1 MASKTGTVLRG
12 RSLLIPY
19 LLVLS
24 GSSRRSMGRE
34 NPFRN
39 QSTIN
44 GPVRPPR
51 SNWGIRLILHVPAA
65 GVIFVHVLCTTSSP
79 PLNHASLA
87 QQLSYL
93 SCQKLL
99 VHTVHV
105 MQYATD
111 LTVQSELQYLT
122 STCRKIGT
130 RWWWVWRL
138 HQVELVPEILI
149 YQCRFKNVA
158 LSRNAKV
165 SF

>member
-1 MASKTGTVLRG
+1 
-12 RSLLIPY
+12 
-19 LLVLS
+19 
-24 GSSRRSMGRE
+24 MGRE

-93 SCQKLL
+93 LSCQKLL
-99 VHTVHV
+99 VHTV
-105 MQYATD
+105 YAAIVPI
-111 LTVQSELQYLT
+111 LVQSELSYQYLPEDRNQVVVGLET
-122 STCRKIGT
+122 SLG
-130 RWWWVWRL
+130 
-138 HQVELVPEILI
+138 
-149 YQCRFKNVA
+149 
-158 LSRNAKV
+158 
-165 SF
+165 